1 MGQGDIAGHESILCK
16 FWDQTSPN
24 LAHRGM
30 GGNVILIRRLL
41 AHERMIPKK
50 VAPHL
55 YTVYKNRYK
64 ETIKGR
70 FASLRARLP
79 FGGLFCF
86 PALF

>member
-1 MGQGDIAGHESILCK
+1 
-16 FWDQTSPN
+16 
-24 LAHRGM
+24 M
-30 GGNVILIRRLL
+30 GGNVILIRTLL

-86 PALF
+86 PVLF